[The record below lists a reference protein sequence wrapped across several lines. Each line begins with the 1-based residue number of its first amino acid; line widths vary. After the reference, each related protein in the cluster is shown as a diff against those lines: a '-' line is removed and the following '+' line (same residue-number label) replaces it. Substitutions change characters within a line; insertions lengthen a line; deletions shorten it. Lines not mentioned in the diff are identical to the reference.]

1 MSNFDVIK
9 ERDKKYFMN
18 TYSPVDIAFVKG
30 EGCYLTD
37 SEGKTYLDFL
47 AGIAVN
53 ALGYNNPVFTDALIE
68 QAKKVTL
75 VSNYFYSEP
84 RGLMAEQLV
93 KGTNLGKVFFGN
105 SGAEANECSMKL
117 ARKYFSTAE
126 RLPR

>member
-53 ALGYNNPVFTDALIE
+53 ALGYNHPVFTDALVE
-68 QAKKVTL
+68 QAKKVT
-75 VSNYFYSEP
+75 VISNYFYSEP

-93 KGTNLGKVFFGN
+93 KGREGHQ
-105 SGAEANECSMKL
+105 
-117 ARKYFSTAE
+117 
-126 RLPR
+126 PR